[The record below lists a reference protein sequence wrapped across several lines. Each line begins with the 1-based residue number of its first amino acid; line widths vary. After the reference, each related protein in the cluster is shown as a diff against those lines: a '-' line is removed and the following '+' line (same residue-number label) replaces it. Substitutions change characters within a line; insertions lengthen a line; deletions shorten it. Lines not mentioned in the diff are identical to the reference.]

1 MSSPGGQPPH
11 DSTRGYRPETGAS
24 RFEQQPAM
32 YGSGGESQPP
42 PSGPPPQRDNRRGTL
57 VALVCVGAVL
67 VLAGGGFGL
76 HLWLSDSATPTP
88 RPVAN
93 PPTASTTSGPS
104 SSAASD
110 SSSPSR
116 SSGIVDVEPTISGWQ
131 AVADPKTQVAYDV
144 PEKWKV
150 EGPDT
155 LVGLEGD
162 EGPRVVMHAAA
173 TYKGGVCEDDSAS
186 SRGQAGIMGEP
197 IEGAVPKKVADFSA
211 RNWAAAAADVPK
223 DDSAVPTP
231 KVKPVTVGDDIEA
244 WRATVTVDVD
254 EDDDCDASEM
264 TVVTVAFTHPDV
276 DGAVLFVSYK
286 DNDVKDELDEK
297 TLSKIV
303 PTLRPLD

>member
-1 MSSPGGQPPH
+1 
-11 DSTRGYRPETGAS
+11 
-24 RFEQQPAM
+24 M
-32 YGSGGESQPP
+32 YGSGWESQSPP
-42 PSGPPPQRDNRRGTL
+42 PGSPPQRDNRRGTL

-67 VLAGGGFGL
+67 VLAGGGVGL
-76 HLWLSDSATPTP
+76 HLWLSDSAAPTP
-88 RPVAN
+88 RSVAN
-93 PPTASTTSGPS
+93 PPTVSTTSGPS
-104 SSAASD
+104 SSTASGG

-116 SSGIVDVEPTISGWQ
+116 SSGIVDVEPTISDWQ

-155 LVGLEGD
+155 LVGFEGD
-162 EGPRVVMHAAA
+162 DGPRTVMHAAA

-186 SRGQAGIMGEP
+186 SRGETGIMGDP
-197 IEGAVPKKVADFSA
+197 IEGAAPKKVADFSA

-231 KVKPVTVGDDIEA
+231 KVKPVTVGDNIEA

-264 TVVTVAFTHPDV
+264 TVVTAAFTHPDV

-286 DNDVKDELDEK
+286 DNDVKHELGEK
-297 TLSKIV
+297 TLGKIV
-303 PTLRPLD
+303 STLRPLD